1 MPSRTPGWGCENV
14 LFRPS
19 PNQPHLYDEITRST
33 PFSSKSR
40 QTIAVSNSIIRWRL
54 IPFQGN
60 PHYIVD
66 VSHQGIKVNRIASRT
81 RYAGEPFPNYK
92 GKMVDPKEL
101 SLEDDEFPPRGCE
114 HRCCGINFYCDYNWR
129 EGRYR

>member
-1 MPSRTPGWGCENV
+1 MAPTTSLDLSLLWLVAHEMRAP
-14 LFRPS
+14 L
-19 PNQPHLYDEITRST
+19 
-33 PFSSKSR
+33 
-40 QTIAVSNSIIRWRL
+40 AVISGYLSMI
-54 IPFQGN
+54 QGN